1 MDPDQDS
8 RAAERADVLAL
19 LKRRLANCELLVAR
33 GGAEWDEMAKDRARQ
48 LGVIIEEIEAGRH
61 LGEAELGVNAGVA
74 AAVQL

>member
-1 MDPDQDS
+1 MAPEQDS

-19 LKRRLANCELLVAR
+19 LKRRRANCELLVAR

-61 LGEAELGVNAGVA
+61 LGEAEPGIDAETG
-74 AAVQL
+74 AAVQP